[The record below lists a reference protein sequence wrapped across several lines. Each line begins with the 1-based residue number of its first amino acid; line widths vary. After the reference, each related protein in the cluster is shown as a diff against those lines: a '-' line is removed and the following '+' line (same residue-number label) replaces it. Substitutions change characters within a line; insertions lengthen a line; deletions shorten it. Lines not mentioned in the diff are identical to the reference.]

1 MGNLH
6 SIVRQWGGR
15 RGRQGEISADSRG
28 EENQSEKMVS
38 GSYTQN
44 DQQDSA
50 KEWAMG
56 LKG

>member
-6 SIVRQWGGR
+6 SIVRQWW
-15 RGRQGEISADSRG
+15 GRQGKISADSRG